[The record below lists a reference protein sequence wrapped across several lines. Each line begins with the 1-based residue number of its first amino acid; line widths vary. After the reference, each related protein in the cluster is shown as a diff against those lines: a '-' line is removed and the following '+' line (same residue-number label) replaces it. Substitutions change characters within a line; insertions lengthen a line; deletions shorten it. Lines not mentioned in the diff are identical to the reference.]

1 MFEYWKDRLTL
12 NQGGKRLPLA
22 DLAQKE
28 GRPFYLYDADAV
40 RERHQFFRQN
50 IPSVSQVFYAVKAN
64 NNKHIL
70 KALLDEGAGAD
81 IVSAGEMRR
90 VLKTGFPPQK
100 IVFSGAGKTKEELT
114 AALKAGLFQINAENL
129 GEIEVLARL
138 AERFRKK
145 PVIALRINP
154 DMNFRSHPYIKTGL
168 ADCKFGFSESHLP
181 EALRLIRLHGKFLKF
196 QGLSM
201 HIGSQ
206 IFDSAPFL
214 QAIRFLK
221 DLFENLQKEGFS
233 SLKTLDIGGGWGV
246 NYNRKSLPPDKKS
259 LPAFGK
265 NLQKLMKGF
274 EGEILAEPGRF
285 LTAPFGL
292 LCSRVEYVK
301 KTRKKSFVILNT
313 GMNHLLRPALYGAF
327 HAVLPFDRQPGAV
340 RRRIYEIAGPVC
352 ETADVLNR
360 KVLLP
365 EVRPGDWL
373 AIRDAGAYGFVM
385 ANNYNLREPAREVV
399 FAAGKRL

>member
-221 DLFENLQKEGFS
+221 ALFENLQKEGFS

>member
-12 NQGGKRLPLA
+12 NQGGRRLPLA

-28 GRPFYLYDADAV
+28 KRPFYLYDAAAV
-40 RERHQFFRQN
+40 RERYRFFRQSA
-50 IPSVSQVFYAVKAN
+50 PSVSQIFYAVKAN

-70 KALLDEGAGAD
+70 KALLNEGAGAD
-81 IVSAGEMRR
+81 IVSAGEMRLA
-90 VLKTGFPPQK
+90 LKTGFPPQK

-114 AALKAGLFQINAENL
+114 AALKAGLFQINTENL
-129 GEIEVLARL
+129 GEIEVLAGL

-145 PVIALRINP
+145 PAIALRINP
-154 DMNFRSHPYIKTGL
+154 NVNFRSHPYIKTGL
-168 ADCKFGFSESHLP
+168 ADCKFGFNESHLP

-206 IFDSAPFL
+206 IFASGAFL

-221 DLFENLQKEGFS
+221 DLFENLRRQGFS

-246 NYNRKSLPPDKKS
+246 NYNRKTLPPDKKS
-259 LPAFGK
+259 LPVFGK
-265 NLQKLMKGF
+265 KLQKLMKDF
-274 EGEILAEPGRF
+274 RGEILAEPGRF

-313 GMNHLLRPALYGAF
+313 GMNHLLRPALYGAD
-327 HAVLPFDRQPGAV
+327 HAVLPFVRPPRGA
-340 RRRIYEIAGPVC
+340 RRRFYEVTGPVC

-360 KVLLP
+360 KALLP

-385 ANNYNLREPAREVV
+385 ANNYNLREPAKEIV
-399 FAAGKRL
+399 FAGGKRL